1 MNDPQ
6 KIVGMF
12 EENLAEY
19 TGAPFAVVCDNCTN
33 ALRMSCDYLK
43 VKEVTI
49 PKRTYISVPQSI
61 IQSGG
66 RVQFEDL
73 KWRGIYQ
80 LKPYPIYD
88 AAKRLTSDMYI
99 KGTMMCLSF
108 GIKKPLKIGKGGAI
122 LTDDLKTYKAL
133 KKLRWSGR
141 DEKTPYSLDE
151 PDFLG
156 YNSYIT
162 PEWAARGMMLLSVY
176 PKDAKDQIEEPDYRD
191 LTTFEIFKNR
201 KQ

>member
-108 GIKKPLKIGKGGAI
+108 GIKLSKSFGGLVEMKKH
-122 LTDDLKTYKAL
+122 LT
-133 KKLRWSGR
+133 
-141 DEKTPYSLDE
+141 
-151 PDFLG
+151 
-156 YNSYIT
+156 
-162 PEWAARGMMLLSVY
+162 V
-176 PKDAKDQIEEPDYRD
+176 
-191 LTTFEIFKNR
+191 
-201 KQ
+201 